1 MQPRSASRSPALCR
15 EPVGARWPSVWFKPC
30 HRRPSRH
37 RVGRFRSVDCVE
49 ETVTNPS
56 LRGAWASSASM
67 SGSTYID
74 TCPNHHAKPAP
85 IPGRHGAHRTD
96 NQWRSAGAR
105 IQAAGWARVRALGCA
120 PAQLTAAALD
130 GSALGSR
137 VLVVRLGQA
146 SRCAVASRTHRS
158 DLRFG
163 GLRSSRL
170 SRQRLVDPVLSPARP
185 LSQEKPQPEI
195 HSARRSFL
203 MPGCWVS
210 SSVGVRSRMQQ
221 PAPPRQPIHQ
231 PTSSPANRWPPS
243 WPDSG
248 AAANHPPCCNRHSG
262 TSS

>member
-1 MQPRSASRSPALCR
+1 MSGSNLSIGDPPGTESEVS
-15 EPVGARWPSVWFKPC
+15 GVW
-30 HRRPSRH
+30 
-37 RVGRFRSVDCVE
+37 VE
-49 ETVTNPS
+49 SKKTVTNPS

-85 IPGRHGAHRTD
+85 IPGRHGVHRTD

-221 PAPPRQPIHQ
+221 PAPPRQPIHR